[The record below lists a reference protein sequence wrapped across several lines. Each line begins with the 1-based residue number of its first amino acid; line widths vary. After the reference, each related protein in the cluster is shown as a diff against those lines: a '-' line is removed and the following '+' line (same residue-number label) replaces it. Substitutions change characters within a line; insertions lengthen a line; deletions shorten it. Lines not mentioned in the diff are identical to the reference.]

1 MSLTIDEAIARFEQ
15 NAEQNERWAN
25 GGLNPEANAEYAAEH
40 RQLAAW
46 LRELQERRKQPEKAQ
61 LSQEGT
67 TSDTISRQAAIDI
80 FDDYNIAVENGE
92 LEAYSRDRKRLC
104 DLPTV
109 QPEPQEGHWIWA
121 VGDLECSKCHTRYPD
136 LYPDYDNSVACPHCG
151 AHMKGATT

>member
-1 MSLTIDEAIARFEQ
+1 MMSLERAIAQYEQFANVCENHGLTASQEKFE
-15 NAEQNERWAN
+15 
-25 GGLNPEANAEYAAEH
+25 
-40 RQLAAW
+40 QLAAW

-92 LEAYSRDRKRLC
+92 LEAYSRDRKRLLG
-104 DLPTV
+104 LPSV